1 MSLDQR
7 QFFPVEPEPHTGHQE
22 QLFVYGRLSPIS
34 MSATEQVR
42 SEGGHSID
50 DGLLV
55 FAAMYREMSHPHRCG
70 VRGAMFVLLAV
81 EKLRLLGSLRSR
93 IHKNRALNHTAR
105 SSASKRVP
113 CHLQVSDTAQSWR
126 MWKKIAQPLCKVKQG
141 LPYPW
146 SSVESSWFTK
156 IVCRLAW
163 RQCSPVSC

>member
-1 MSLDQR
+1 MSDNSFLESQNRIRDIK
-7 QFFPVEPEPHTGHQE
+7 
-22 QLFVYGRLSPIS
+22 QLVLYGCFSPIL

-42 SEGGHSID
+42 SEGDHSID

-70 VRGAMFVLLAV
+70 VRGAIFVLSTV
-81 EKLRLLGSLRSR
+81 EKLRLPGSLRSR

-113 CHLQVSDTAQSWR
+113 CHLQVSVTAQPWR

-141 LPYPW
+141 LPCP
-146 SSVESSWFTK
+146 
-156 IVCRLAW
+156 
-163 RQCSPVSC
+163 